1 MYNVAE
7 IKVQAMTTVVPGIV
21 RPATLQIQFTIS
33 SLGEG

>member
-7 IKVQAMTTVVPGIV
+7 IKVQAMTTMVPEIV
-21 RPATLQIQFTIS
+21 RLASLQIQFTIS